1 MSALEMIQGIA
12 AQAASIIGQEKPMKK
27 AAGILFVTE
36 GGKVLLGKRANYG
49 DYPGYW
55 GCFGGHQEPGETDEL
70 TAIRECLEETG
81 HGVIPVE
88 MVTPKGEVVL
98 PPPLQS
104 IAKTITDGTE
114 FTYFVNVCKP
124 FDVVI
129 NDEHTDYGW
138 FSMGDLP
145 DGPLHPGMLDV
156 LNMPEFKSLRMTKM
170 HETDIARA
178 VANNALPSPTKFAN
192 MSFYRMRITGTGTA
206 FRRGSEEEV
215 DKNGKVTR
223 KKVQDEF
230 VYRHP
235 DNYLTPDFLDRCNGL
250 PLIFEHPKKKVLDSK
265 EFSNRMIG
273 VIVCP
278 YIVDDEVWGVAKVY
292 DDDSVLLLDNEKMS
306 TSPTVVFHDRSENHT
321 IALND
326 GSVLLIEGR
335 PSLLDHL
342 AVCAQG
348 VWDKGGEPAGVES
361 ELAIADAVNPEKPN
375 GASEMSEAEDKAK
388 ADAEEKAKADAAAKA
403 DSTPPAWA
411 DAFMKRMDAV
421 ESLFKNHKADADEK
435 AKADAKADADEKARC
450 DAEEKAKADAE
461 EKEKKEAAEKAEK
474 DKPAETAADKKADEE
489 AKAKADAEEKEKAD
503 AKADSARKDKQLAD
517 MARRLDALTG
527 AVHISDADR
536 VQLAEIQSRAD
547 TVENAFGGRASAPVP
562 GETPVA
568 YRKRLA
574 AKFKTHSK
582 AWVGED
588 VGALSD
594 SVLAIAEQ
602 QIYADA
608 LAASSS
614 PADVPAGTLREII
627 KIDRVGRKISEF
639 VGAKSAWMD
648 QFKSPAQLQVRINKE
663 LH

>member
-1 MSALEMIQGIA
+1 L
-12 AQAASIIGQEKPMKK
+12 
-27 AAGILFVTE
+27 
-36 GGKVLLGKRANYG
+36 
-49 DYPGYW
+49 
-55 GCFGGHQEPGETDEL
+55 
-70 TAIRECLEETG
+70 
-81 HGVIPVE
+81 
-88 MVTPKGEVVL
+88 
-98 PPPLQS
+98 
-104 IAKTITDGTE
+104 KT
-114 FTYFVNVCKP
+114 
-124 FDVVI
+124 
-129 NDEHTDYGW
+129 
-138 FSMGDLP
+138 
-145 DGPLHPGMLDV
+145 
-156 LNMPEFKSLRMTKM
+156 LRMGKM

-178 VANNALPSPTKFAN
+178 VANGALPSPTKFAN

-206 FRRGSEEEV
+206 FRRGSAEEV

-235 DNYLTPDFLDRCNGL
+235 ENYLTPDFLDRCNGL
-250 PLIFEHPKKKVLDSK
+250 PLIFQHPKGKVLDSK
-265 EFSNRMIG
+265 EFSERMIG
-273 VIVCP
+273 VMVCP

-292 DDDSVLLLDNEKMS
+292 DADSVTLLDNEKMS

-342 AVCAQG
+342 AVCEQG

-375 GASEMSEAEDKAK
+375 GASEMDEAEIKAK
-388 ADAEEKAKADAAAKA
+388 ADAEEKAKADAAKA
-403 DSTPPAWA
+403 DATPPAWA
-411 DAFMKRMDAV
+411 DAFVKRMDSI
-421 ESLFKNHKADADEK
+421 ESLFKNHKADAEEK

-474 DKPAETAADKKADEE
+474 EKGRPAETAADKKADEE
-489 AKAKADAEEKEKAD
+489 AKAKADAEEKERAD
-503 AKADSARKDKQLAD
+503 AKADSARKDKALAD

-547 TVENAFGGRASAPVP
+547 TVENAFGGRASGPVP

-582 AWVGED
+582 TWGGAD
-588 VGALSD
+588 VGAMD
-594 SVLAIAEQ
+594 EAILAIAES

-608 LAASSS
+608 LAAASS
-614 PADVPAGTLREII
+614 PADVPAGTLREVI

-663 LH
+663 VH